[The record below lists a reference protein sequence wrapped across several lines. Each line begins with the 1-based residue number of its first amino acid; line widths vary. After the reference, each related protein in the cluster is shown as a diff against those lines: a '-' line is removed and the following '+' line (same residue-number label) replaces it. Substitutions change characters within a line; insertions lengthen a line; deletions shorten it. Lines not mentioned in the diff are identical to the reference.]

1 MIAALMV
8 LALQESPQLLL
19 GKAGDAVAFRVAETA
34 TSPEGAPV
42 GADTASLL
50 GMTVSFSSQGATVVS
65 IEKDE
70 LRAQGLRQGD
80 LIVLAGGR
88 PVQSK
93 ADLAAAISTARA
105 HGAAVLLGVR
115 RRDGGGVFLSIPTGQ

>member
-1 MIAALMV
+1 MITALMV
-8 LALQESPQLLL
+8 LALHEAPQLLL
-19 GKAGDAVAFRVAETA
+19 GKADDAVAFRVAETA
-34 TSPEGAPV
+34 TSPESAPAGA
-42 GADTASLL
+42 ATASLL

-70 LRAQGLRQGD
+70 LRVQGLRQGD

-93 ADLAAAISTARA
+93 ADLAAAISTARSR
-105 HGAAVLLGVR
+105 GAVVLLGVR
-115 RRDGGGVFLSIPTGQ
+115 RRDGGSVFLSLPTDD